1 MLDSQTLLFT
11 GLFIV
16 NIFSFI
22 FVGVDKKKAHLNAER
37 SPEVMFF
44 LFAVIFG
51 SLGVFSGMLFFRHK
65 TRKLYFIFGMTLLLL
80 QQLLLIF
87 LINRLA

>member
-1 MLDSQTLLFT
+1 MLDSQTLLFI
-11 GLFIV
+11 GLFII

-22 FVGVDKKKAHLNAER
+22 FVGVDKKKSQLNAER

-44 LFAVIFG
+44 LLAAMFG

-80 QQLLLIF
+80 QQLLLIS